1 MVNRVL
7 IGDFGGGDYRVRMS
21 KPGFDVTAALDPE
34 RLAFDSAWKDAAV
47 VYAIGS
53 ISYPGG
59 STAYVEVPF
68 GETMPN
74 IPFVYAWKYNSGTDI
89 IASDVLTSSTTYR
102 SYLIATV
109 SQTSLRFYGAKRNG
123 SNTAFDAYTAGYIIL
138 RSMADG

>member
-7 IGDFGGGDYRVRMS
+7 IGDFGINDYRIRMS

-34 RLAFDSAWKDAAV
+34 RLAFDSTWKDGAV
-47 VYAIGS
+47 VYAIGA

-74 IPFVYAWKYNSGTDI
+74 IPFVYVWGYNSGTDLFI
-89 IASDVLTSSTTYR
+89 SDVKTDSTNYR
-102 SYLIATV
+102 SYINPVVT
-109 SQTSLRFYGAKRNG
+109 QTYLRFYGAKRNG
-123 SNTAFDAYTAGYIIL
+123 SNTVFEAYTAGYMIL